1 MNDAIHVGGRWGLWA
16 MIISLSVLIYGCG
29 DPIAEP
35 IELEEQIESEA
46 AYEAT
51 ETTLGA
57 RQANWPRSNAKDKF
71 RRNPLD
77 KSHDR
82 QVIVPKD
89 DAEEEDDPR
98 FVRET
103 GFRPI
108 DDGMSEVRETGF
120 LPAPV
125 VRLDRVEGEVGV
137 IVWGPVEHAVHY
149 VVNGV
154 RQDDEGNLEGTFEL
168 RVEGTTARVDTQGF
182 RTVVHV
188 YSVGQD
194 GKQRSGPSNKVAVHP
209 AD

>member
-1 MNDAIHVGGRWGLWA
+1 MSGAMPIKRHGYLWA
-16 MIISLSVLIYGCG
+16 LWLSLSILVFACG
-29 DPIAEP
+29 EP
-35 IELEEQIESEA
+35 SIDTVQVEEEEIHEA
-46 AYEAT
+46 A
-51 ETTLGA
+51 ETNLGA
-57 RQANWPRSNAKDKF
+57 RQAAWPQSDAKDKF
-71 RRNPLD
+71 RKNPLD

-82 QVIVPKD
+82 QIIDPE
-89 DAEEEDDPR
+89 AEDEEGDDPR

-120 LPAPV
+120 LPAPI
-125 VRLDRVEGEVGV
+125 VRLDRVEGDVG
-137 IVWGPVEHAVHY
+137 IISWGAVEGAVHY
-149 VVNGV
+149 VVNGL
-154 RQDDEGNLEGTFEL
+154 RQDENGNLEGTFEL

-194 GKQRSGPSNKVAVHP
+194 GKRRSGPSNKVAIHP

>member
-1 MNDAIHVGGRWGLWA
+1 MSGAMHIKGWGGLRSLCL
-16 MIISLSVLIYGCG
+16 SLSVLAFACG
-29 DPIAEP
+29 DPA
-35 IELEEQIESEA
+35 LDTVQVDEEGVHEA
-46 AYEAT
+46 S

-57 RQANWPRSNAKDKF
+57 RQAEWPRSPAKDKF
-71 RRNPLD
+71 RKNPLD

-82 QVIVPKD
+82 QIIDPKAD
-89 DAEEEDDPR
+89 DEENDDPR

-125 VRLDRVEGEVGV
+125 VQLDRVEGDVGV
-137 IVWGPVEHAVHY
+137 ISWGAVEGAVHY
-149 VVNGV
+149 VVNGL
-154 RQDDEGNLEGTFEL
+154 RQDDNGNLEGTFEL
-168 RVEGTTARVDTQGF
+168 RIEGTTARVDTQGF

-194 GKQRSGPSNKVAVHP
+194 GKRRSGPSNKVAIHP